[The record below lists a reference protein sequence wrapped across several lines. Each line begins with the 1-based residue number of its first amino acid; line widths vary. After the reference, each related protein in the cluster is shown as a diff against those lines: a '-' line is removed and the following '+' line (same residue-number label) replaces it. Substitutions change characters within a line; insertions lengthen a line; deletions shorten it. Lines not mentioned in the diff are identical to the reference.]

1 MEKWFMTLLMACSNR
16 QAAHIQLC
24 PVGVSHFGA
33 SQVGMREEPELMEE
47 IQNQVRYDV
56 LGKVGSE

>member
-1 MEKWFMTLLMACSNR
+1 MACSNR
-16 QAAHIQLC
+16 QAAHILLC
-24 PVGVSHFGA
+24 PAVVSHFGA
-33 SQVGMREEPELMEE
+33 SRVGMREEPELMEE